1 MRRESA
7 SQRRRELPKRSRDQ
21 GPWPII
27 RPFHRGPK
35 VYPLLQAGLNV
46 TAIGISVV
54 FILLTL
60 LVGII
65 RGMSAIC
72 RMIENAMPQA
82 ASPAGSQPAAQSDQ
96 QLVSVISAAI
106 AAHRKRR

>member
-1 MRRESA
+1 M
-7 SQRRRELPKRSRDQ
+7 
-21 GPWPII
+21 
-27 RPFHRGPK
+27 
-35 VYPLLQAGLNV
+35 LQEGLNV

-65 RGMSAIC
+65 RGMSAIS
-72 RMIENAMPQA
+72 RTIEAAMPA
-82 ASPAGSQPAAQSDQ
+82 TPEATGSAPVAHSNQ
-96 QLVSVISAAI
+96 QLVSVIGAAI